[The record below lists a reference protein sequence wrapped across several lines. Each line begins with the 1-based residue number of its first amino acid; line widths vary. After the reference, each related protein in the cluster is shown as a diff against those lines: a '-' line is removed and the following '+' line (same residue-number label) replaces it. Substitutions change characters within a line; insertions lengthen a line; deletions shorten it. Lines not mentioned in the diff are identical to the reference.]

1 MYKRSSPPR
10 HCCERSERLPIPVA
24 VRRPRFAAMLKSI
37 GQKYTPSRYKSGV
50 TGALTPKPGTLSR
63 GNDRQRRYTTRTRLM
78 GLVRLYRLHAQ
89 HGDIIP
95 YFRLLVNAIL
105 MKLRKVWLYLR

>member
-37 GQKYTPSRYKSGV
+37 RQKYTHPRCKFGV
-50 TGALTPKPGTLSR
+50 TGALTPKPWTLSR
-63 GNDRQRRYTTRTRLM
+63 GNDRQRRYATRTRLM